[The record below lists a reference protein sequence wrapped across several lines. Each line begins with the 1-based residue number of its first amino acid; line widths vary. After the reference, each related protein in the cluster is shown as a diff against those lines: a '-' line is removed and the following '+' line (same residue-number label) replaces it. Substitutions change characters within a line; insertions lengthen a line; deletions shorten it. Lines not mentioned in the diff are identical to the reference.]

1 MRKFKKE
8 RVLNFGK
15 KLEVVVSV
23 RGYYKDNNLDGHVM
37 TDTEPTIRFSIEEV
51 RERDSK
57 KVVKNGFMTA
67 WLCAR
72 KENPRLFEKMNLPKE
87 VEYISRI
94 GDDIA
99 SLGRD
104 DYDTINQVEKELIDE
119 ARKAMGLIS
128 AGEEE
133 KQEEIKN
140 AKAIIEMVEVD
151 KVRVMPAAKIA
162 EWQTKYNNLH
172 NEGGDGY
179 IPPVIT
185 KEDYEKA
192 KRIISDE

>member
-1 MRKFKKE
+1 MRKFRKE
-8 RVLNFGK
+8 KVLSFGK

-23 RGYYKDNNLDGHVM
+23 CGYYKDNNLDGHII
-37 TDTEPTIRFSIEEV
+37 TDTEPTIRFGIDEV
-51 RERDSK
+51 RERKSK

-67 WLCAR
+67 WLSER
-72 KENPRLFEKMNLPKE
+72 KESPRLFEKMNLPKE

-99 SLGRD
+99 ALGRG
-104 DYDTINQVEKELIDE
+104 DYDNICQAEKELIDE

-128 AGEEE
+128 VEEEE
-133 KQEEIKN
+133 KQKEIKN

-151 KVRVMPAAKIA
+151 RVRVMPAAKIA
-162 EWQTKYNNLH
+162 EWQTRYNNLH

-179 IPPVIT
+179 IPPVIAE
-185 KEDYEKA
+185 EDYEKA
-192 KRIISDE
+192 KRIINNQ